1 MRPVKLTISA
11 FGPFADKQVLDLNK
25 LGDKGIY
32 LITGDIGAGKTTLF
46 DAISYA
52 LFGKP
57 SGDIR
62 EVKMLRSDY
71 ADKDTPTFVTLE
83 FVHRNQTYTVT
94 RKPPQLRKSMRKVKG
109 NEYTE
114 GKGDVI
120 LTMPDGQ
127 IISDNTAVEDKIKE
141 ILGVDREQFRKIAM
155 LAQGKFQELLLA
167 NTNVR
172 VELFRE
178 IFKTHRFQDF
188 QEKVHKAAE
197 NFGKEYESLEQAI
210 KQYAGGILCSED
222 SQYWP
227 QFHAIKAELE
237 KKKKNKEKTNID
249 WTEVSDLLA
258 KMLVEEEQQV
268 AQAEADLMA
277 KDQDISKLTTRI
289 ATAKNQEQARQ
300 AIKDGEAK
308 LKELTPKLQENT
320 AKAAEVKK
328 KNQPLI
334 DAQQQKI
341 GQIAQILPDY
351 ERLEQLRKQ
360 AKTLEKHLAEAKEAN
375 AEKERQLGGL
385 QLELAKMQKEEQE
398 LADAAAACER
408 LQGEEKNLKERQ
420 NKLQKLDTA
429 RQEVAK
435 QADAL
440 RSAQQAYLDAAG
452 KASKAQEKALAMR
465 TQFNHEQAGLMAE
478 ALAEGQPCPVCG
490 SREHPC
496 KAQKSAAA
504 PSEAVV
510 KKAEEDAQ
518 EAQKKANEASGK
530 ASQCQ
535 GSLETAEKALL
546 SQAEEL
552 LQVKDKERLAE
563 VLAERLASIKQD
575 IALQKKQLVK
585 EQARQKRWSDLR
597 KQLPEKTNQ
606 AKADGEALAKSQ
618 NAWTAEQAKHT
629 ELVAQ
634 ATELAGKLAYPDKK
648 AAQREQQTLRAQ
660 VEQWQKAIQEAQKSQ
675 QDCEQEIA
683 AWNGKIKQSQE
694 LLKDAESLD
703 IEAAEKNLQV
713 LTDDKKTLAEK
724 KQQQKTRLD
733 TNRGVQTNIAQ
744 KRQESA
750 AVEAKWKW
758 LNALSATVNGD
769 LNGKP
774 GIQLETYYQMSF
786 FDRIIARAN
795 RHLMRMSNGKYDLKR
810 SEKYGLRG
818 QTGLELDVID
828 HYNGGTRSVK
838 SLSGGE
844 TFIAALSLALGFS
857 EEIQS
862 NAGGIVLDTMYV
874 DEGFGSLDDESLQQ
888 ALNAL
893 NSLTQ
898 GNRLIGIISHVEALR
913 TRLDRQIIVT
923 QAGKGTGFGSQA
935 VVRG

>member
-11 FGPFADKQVLDLNK
+11 FGPFADKQVLDLNS

-32 LITGDIGAGKTTLF
+32 LITGDTGAGKTTLF

-52 LFGKP
+52 LFGEP
-57 SGDIR
+57 SGDTR
-62 EVKMLRSDY
+62 KEDMLRSDY
-71 ADKDTPTFVTLE
+71 ADKDTPTFVTLV

-94 RKPPQLRKSMRKVKG
+94 RRPPQQRKAKRKVNGKD
-109 NEYTE
+109 YTE
-114 GKGDVI
+114 DKGGVS

-127 IISDNTAVEDKIKE
+127 EISGNKTAVDGKIKE
-141 ILGVDREQFRKIAM
+141 ILGVDRDQFRKISM

-167 NTNVR
+167 DTNAR
-172 VELFRE
+172 LEIFRE
-178 IFKTHRFQDF
+178 IFKTSRFKVFQD
-188 QEKVHKAAE
+188 KVFNAAADFK
-197 NFGKEYESLEQAI
+197 NQYESLEQAI
-210 KQYAGGILCSED
+210 KQYIGGILCPED

-227 QFHAIKAELE
+227 EFQKLEQETKKA
-237 KKKKNKEKTNID
+237 KKEAAID

-258 KMLVEEEQQV
+258 KLLVEEEQQV
-268 AQAEADLMA
+268 AQAQSDLTA
-277 KDQDISKLTTRI
+277 KEQDISKLTTRI
-289 ATAKNQEQARQ
+289 ATAKNQAQARQ

-308 LKELTPKLQENT
+308 LQELTPKLQENL

-328 KNQPLI
+328 TNQPLI

-341 GQIAQILPDY
+341 GQIAQTLPDY
-351 ERLEQLRKQ
+351 EKLEQLRKQ
-360 AKTLEKHLAEAKEAN
+360 AKTLEKHLSEAKEAN
-375 AEKERQLGGL
+375 AEMERQLGAL
-385 QLELAKMQKEEQE
+385 QQELGKMQKEEQE
-398 LADAAAACER
+398 LADAAGACER
-408 LQGEEKNLKERQ
+408 LQSEVKTLEERQ
-420 NKLQKLDTA
+420 AILQKLDTA
-429 RQEVAK
+429 RKEVS
-435 QADAL
+435 AL
-440 RSAQQAYLDAAG
+440 VEALQSAQQDYLAAAG

-496 KAQKSAAA
+496 KAQKSEAA

-510 KKAEEDAQ
+510 KKAEKDAQ
-518 EAQKKANEASGK
+518 DAQNQANEASGNAK
-530 ASQCQ
+530 QCQ
-535 GSLETAEKALL
+535 GRLETAEKALL
-546 SQAEEL
+546 LQAEEL

-563 VLAERLASIKQD
+563 VLAERLASIQQD
-575 IALQKKQLVK
+575 IALQNDKLGKEKKRL
-585 EQARQKRWSDLR
+585 KRWSDLR
-597 KQLPEKTNQ
+597 EQLPKKTKQ
-606 AKADGEALAKSQ
+606 AQEDGEALAKSQ

-634 ATELAGKLAYPDKK
+634 ATELAGKLAYPDRK
-648 AAQREQQTLRAQ
+648 AAKQEQQTLSVQ
-660 VEQWQKAIQEAQKSQ
+660 VGQWQKAIHEAQKRQ

-703 IEAAEKNLQV
+703 IEAAEQNLQV
-713 LTDDKKTLAEK
+713 LTGEKAALAEK
-724 KQQQKTRLD
+724 LQKQKTMLD
-733 TNRGVQTNIAQ
+733 TNRRVQANVVQ

-758 LNALSATVNGD
+758 LNALSATVNGK
-769 LNGKP
+769 LYGIKRR
-774 GIQLETYYQMSF
+774 IQLETYYQMFF

-795 RHLMRMSNGKYDLKR
+795 RHLMRMSNCKYDLKR
-810 SEKYGLRG
+810 SEKYDNPG

-874 DEGFGSLDDESLQQ
+874 DEGFGSLDEEALQQ
-888 ALNAL
+888 ALKAL
-893 NSLTQ
+893 DGLTH

-923 QAGKGTGFGSQA
+923 KAGRGTGFGSQA
-935 VVRG
+935 VVRV